1 MTMSNA
7 RLSLSLAVVIGASSL
22 VAPSFEPV
30 RADPGRIAPDLPPQA
45 RPGECYGRVV
55 TAPVYGKVSK
65 EIVEREAW
73 TETVQGPPTTQK
85 ITRRVLVRP
94 ARVERVQ
101 TPPVYKSVVRWTT
114 KPGPRRTVTAPA
126 RYKTVTDKVLV
137 EEARTEWRLTS
148 APLAYGETRIGVTQ
162 TMLQATGEVYCR
174 VLIPARYE
182 HVERRVKVAP
192 ARTYTVQGP
201 PVKVKHVERV
211 KVSDG
216 GWTEKT
222 IPAVYRTEVVR
233 TVQRPGKVR
242 VITHPAVVRTVDK
255 PVLVRPAGEAWALVV
270 CGGEL
275 HPAFM
280 ARVQEALIASGYDA
294 GPPDGT
300 GNPRTYAALRQYQR
314 DRGLAQGQLTVESA
328 RALGVL

>member
-1 MTMSNA
+1 MSNA

-22 VAPSFEPV
+22 VAPSLDPV
-30 RADPGRIAPDLPPQA
+30 RADVGHVARDLPPQA

-101 TPPVYKSVVRWTT
+101 TAPTYKTVVSWTT
-114 KPGPRRTVTAPA
+114 KPGPRRTVTEPA
-126 RYKTVTDKVLV
+126 RYRTVTEKVLV

-182 HVERRVKVAP
+182 HVERRVKIAA
-192 ARTYTVQGP
+192 ARTYTVEGK
-201 PVKVKHVERV
+201 PVRIKHVERV
-211 KVSDG
+211 KVSEG
-216 GWTEKT
+216 GWAEKT

-242 VITHPAVVRTVDK
+242 VVTHPAVVRTVEK
-255 PVLVRPAGEAWALVV
+255 PALIRPAGEGWALVV
-270 CGGEL
+270 CGGL
-275 HPAFM
+275 IHPAFM

-294 GPPDGT
+294 GVPNGAGDG
-300 GNPRTYAALRQYQR
+300 RTYAALRQYQR

-328 RALGVL
+328 RSLGVL

>member
-7 RLSLSLAVVIGASSL
+7 RLSFSLAVVMGASSL
-22 VAPSFEPV
+22 VAPALAPV
-30 RADPGRIAPDLPPQA
+30 HADVGHVTQDMPPQA

-55 TAPVYGKVSK
+55 TAPIYGTVSK
-65 EIVEREAW
+65 DVLEREAW

-101 TPPVYKSVVRWTT
+101 APATYKTVVSWTT
-114 KPGPRRTVTAPA
+114 RPGARRTVTEPA
-126 RYKTVTDKVLV
+126 RYKTVTEKVLI
-137 EEARTEWRLTS
+137 EEARSEWRLTS
-148 APLAYGETRIGVTQ
+148 APLAYGETRVGVTQ

-174 VLIPARYE
+174 VLIPARYDY
-182 HVERRVKVAP
+182 VERRVKIAA
-192 ARTYTVQGP
+192 ARTYTVEGA

-211 KVSDG
+211 MVSEG
-216 GWTEKT
+216 GVVERT
-222 IPAVYRTEVVR
+222 IPAVYRTEVIK
-233 TVQRPGKVR
+233 TVQRPGR
-242 VITHPAVVRTVDK
+242 VKIITHPAVYRTVDR
-255 PVLVRPAGEAWALVV
+255 PALIRPAGAGWALVV
-270 CGGEL
+270 CGGIL

-280 ARVQEALIASGYDA
+280 ARVQESLIAAGYDA
-294 GPPDGT
+294 GAPDGS
-300 GNPRTYAALRQYQR
+300 GNAQTYAALRQYQR